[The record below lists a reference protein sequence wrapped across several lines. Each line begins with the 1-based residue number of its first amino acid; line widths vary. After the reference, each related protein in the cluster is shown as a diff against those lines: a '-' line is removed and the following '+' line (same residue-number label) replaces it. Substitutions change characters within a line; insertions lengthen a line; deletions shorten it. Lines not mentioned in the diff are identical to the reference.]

1 MFAALV
7 TLSLSAP
14 VAEEPKLTEAAKKDL
29 KALEGKWKAVK
40 AVTNGEEETPMTDG
54 AEVILEFKGRK
65 ILLNDKEV
73 LVIATLDPSTD
84 PKILDIKALA
94 DMGPLRK
101 DTVLEAIY
109 KLDGDALTLAVYVGE
124 GKKRPEKFESPK
136 DSGVVVVTLKRE
148 KK

>member
-7 TLSLSAP
+7 ALTLSAP
-14 VAEEPKLTEAAKKDL
+14 AAEEPKLTEAAKKDL
-29 KALEGKWKAVK
+29 KALQGKWKAVK
-40 AVTNGEEETPMTDG
+40 AVTNGDEELPTMDG
-54 AEVILEFKGRK
+54 NDVVLEFKERK
-65 ILLNDKEV
+65 VLLNDKEV

-94 DMGPLRK
+94 DTGPLRK
-101 DTVLEAIY
+101 GTVLEAIY

-148 KK
+148 KN